1 MRWEREKVL
10 VREIEGLKGDGGVEE
25 RHEELQLQVAGM

>member
-25 RHEELQLQVAGM
+25 RHEEQTDRKRRR